1 MEALILLLIILFFG
15 FYSFP
20 LYSYFALVGI
30 YSGIFFDVGTIFW
43 SIFIILGAIFVIPS
57 FRIKIIT
64 SKLVSFIN
72 KNGLLPKISQT
83 EEAALQAGTNWVE
96 ADFFNAKVDFKQ
108 INAQKIIT
116 LTQEEQ
122 DFLDNEVEQLCE
134 MTTDWEIFQARDLRP
149 DVWQFIKDKKF
160 FGMIIPK
167 EFGGLGFSATMH
179 SRVIEKLVSRSQVL
193 AITIMVPNSLGPA
206 ELILKHGT
214 TKQKK
219 RYLSDLAHGIQVPC
233 FGLTEPNAGSD
244 ATSISSNGVLFKH
257 EDGTIKIKL
266 NFEKRYITLGNIATL
281 IGLAFVLKDPDHL
294 LGDVEDLGITFAVID
309 AKTKGVDNSKR
320 HDPLGIPFINS
331 PLYGKN
337 VIIDFENIIGE
348 TQGIGK
354 GWQMLVESLSIGR
367 GISLPSVSLG
377 GSKLALNVV
386 ASYCQLREQFGLS
399 INHFEGVEEKIAK
412 IAAFT
417 YMLNASRNY
426 TLDAIDDGVKPGVI
440 NSIMKYHAT
449 EKFRTVI
456 NDAMDVLG
464 GSAIIRGENN
474 LLAHAYFTLP
484 ISITVEGAN
493 ILTRNL
499 MQFGQ
504 GLIKSHPY
512 IYKQITA
519 LKNNN
524 VENFDDAFFSHI
536 GLVFN
541 SFCKSLVYYFSRGQI
556 SCQKGHFKRYKQKLT
571 WVSAEFTL
579 LTNVALG
586 ILGPSLKKRENISAR
601 FGDILSNCYLITAT
615 LREFENNP
623 NPKDELLV
631 DYVCNY
637 CFNEIQIA
645 REEIITNIG
654 YLGYLLPLAKI
665 NPFSIKAKDSLN
677 EKIVKTLNN
686 QDYLQNMTSALF
698 ISKNK
703 NDRLAKIQEAV
714 KQNKESQNSF
724 KILKEAIKNETIKKD
739 SSENMINELLE
750 KNLLSKEE
758 IEKML
763 EAHAL
768 KQEVISVDS
777 FEANEYRNL
786 R

>member
-1 MEALILLLIILFFG
+1 MEALILLLIILVFG

-214 TKQKK
+214 TKQKE

-244 ATSISSNGVLFKH
+244 ATSISSNGILFKH
-257 EDGTIKIKL
+257 ENGTIKIKL

-337 VIIDFENIIGE
+337 VIIDLENIIGE

-399 INHFEGVEEKIAK
+399 INHFEGVEEKITK

-474 LLAHAYFTLP
+474 LLAHAYFALP

>member
-1 MEALILLLIILFFG
+1 MEALILLLIILVFG

-214 TKQKK
+214 TKQKE

-474 LLAHAYFTLP
+474 LLAHAYFALP

-739 SSENMINELLE
+739 SSENMIKELLE